1 MAAQEAQPFH
11 WKYDELDDKNY
22 RVHGH
27 NTFLLLHPL
36 MHHPPLPVPDTG
48 SLSMS
53 PSATSHPASGL
64 GPQISDIFPVHLHR
78 ASGTGEEA
86 QCPICLSNLRDGD
99 KVKVLPSCV
108 DMGFVCECVDA
119 WSRAHTSCPPCR
131 AGWLWL

>member
-27 NTFLLLHPL
+27 NSFLLLHPL
-36 MHHPPLPVPDTG
+36 MHHPPLP
-48 SLSMS
+48 
-53 PSATSHPASGL
+53 
-64 GPQISDIFPVHLHR
+64 ISDIFSVHLHR

-108 DMGFVCECVDA
+108 DMGFVCACVDA

-131 AGWLWL
+131 AGWLWLEGKNN